1 MSELSL
7 RGGGRRRKEMDSN
20 VTFFGYVAKDKVRK
34 LEGRRMG
41 ERRRLSILLLTSSFS
56 LPSSTPPPYY

>member
-1 MSELSL
+1 
-7 RGGGRRRKEMDSN
+7 MDRN

-34 LEGRRMG
+34 LEGRGMG